1 MFFEVQWIGLGCC
14 YDEIHVHVVISTVV
28 ILFIYS
34 AVVTSLRG
42 NKASRHIFF
51 LHTFWCFAFAFG
63 FTVILDACYIFIDF
77 YCMMFIYIICKD
89 TL

>member
-42 NKASRHIFF
+42 NKASRHIFSCILFGVLHLVLLLF
-51 LHTFWCFAFAFG
+51 LMH
-63 FTVILDACYIFIDF
+63 VIYSLIFIA
-77 YCMMFIYIICKD
+77 
-89 TL
+89 

>member
-14 YDEIHVHVVISTVV
+14 YDEIHVHVVTSTVV

-42 NKASRHIFF
+42 SKASRHIFSCILF
-51 LHTFWCFAFAFG
+51 GVLHLHLVLLLVLMH
-63 FTVILDACYIFIDF
+63 VIYSLIFIA
-77 YCMMFIYIICKD
+77 
-89 TL
+89 

>member
-14 YDEIHVHVVISTVV
+14 YDEIHVHVVTSTVV

-42 NKASRHIFF
+42 SKASRHIFSCILFVVLHLVLLLF
-51 LHTFWCFAFAFG
+51 LMH
-63 FTVILDACYIFIDF
+63 VIYSLIFIA
-77 YCMMFIYIICKD
+77 
-89 TL
+89 

>member
-14 YDEIHVHVVISTVV
+14 YDEIHIHVVISTVV

-42 NKASRHIFF
+42 NKASRHIFSCILFGVLHLHLVLLLF
-51 LHTFWCFAFAFG
+51 LMH
-63 FTVILDACYIFIDF
+63 VIYSLIFIA
-77 YCMMFIYIICKD
+77 
-89 TL
+89 